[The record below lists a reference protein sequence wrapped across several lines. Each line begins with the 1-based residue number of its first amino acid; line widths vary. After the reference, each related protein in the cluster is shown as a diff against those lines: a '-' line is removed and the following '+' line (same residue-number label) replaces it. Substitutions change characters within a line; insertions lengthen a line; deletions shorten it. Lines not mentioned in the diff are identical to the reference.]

1 MTMFTFEI
9 LCIGN
14 ELLSGTTVNTNAQWL
29 SQKITESGGCVM
41 RITIVRDDIDE
52 IALVI
57 KESLVRKPRWL
68 IISGGLGPTYDDKT
82 LQGVGMSLGVQL
94 ALDKRAV
101 EMLRKSYSRHLVNYD
116 ELNEI
121 RLKMATI
128 PIGSIPIQNPVGTAP
143 SVIIETAGTK
153 IICLPGVPKEME
165 AIFLES
171 ILPQI
176 KKIIGDFHIAE
187 SSYEIVGVTE
197 AMLAPIL
204 NKIVESNL
212 PDSIYLKTHPRGHTS
227 DNKPMLRVQIV
238 SRGKNK
244 SEAETR
250 YNNISS
256 MMVEEIHRLGG
267 TIL

>member
-1 MTMFTFEI
+1 
-9 LCIGN
+9 
-14 ELLSGTTVNTNAQWL
+14 
-29 SQKITESGGCVM
+29 
-41 RITIVRDDIDE
+41 
-52 IALVI
+52 
-57 KESLVRKPRWL
+57 L

-171 ILPQI
+171 MLPQI